1 MKLTDREWRAFT
13 VEELFSRIVATR
25 GKTTGQLVPGDDVPY
40 IAAAKN
46 NNGCAGVYSSKEHP
60 EWVSKGNCIVF
71 VQLGDGAAGIAH
83 YVPMDFI
90 GMSGKTS
97 CGYID
102 GVLNC
107 YNGIFISKALSINK
121 ELFSHGH
128 SWTGRRLLNSKCM
141 LPVTNDGKPDYEFM
155 EQYVREILLK
165 NKDKYLSFAKKRI
178 AEIGEWKSA
187 GSLTDREWKAFQI
200 GMLFDRIDRGK
211 ISSTQ
216 GLVHTEK
223 GIPYVG
229 ATANNN
235 GVLYCVECDDPKLI
249 QDGNCVAFIRDGQGS
264 VGLSMYRET
273 PCVATVNVSLAYA
286 SWVNRYT
293 GIFVSRS
300 SNMIRSKYSFGY
312 KRKDERLKRDF
323 IMLPVTDAGEPDFDF
338 MEQYIKDLMLK
349 KYFQYD
355 AFSERAKSAISE
367 TAV

>member
-1 MKLTDREWRAFT
+1 MKLTDREWKAFT

-60 EWVSKGNCIVF
+60 EWVSEGNCIVF

-155 EQYVREILLK
+155 EQY
-165 NKDKYLSFAKKRI
+165 
-178 AEIGEWKSA
+178 
-187 GSLTDREWKAFQI
+187 
-200 GMLFDRIDRGK
+200 
-211 ISSTQ
+211 
-216 GLVHTEK
+216 
-223 GIPYVG
+223 
-229 ATANNN
+229 
-235 GVLYCVECDDPKLI
+235 
-249 QDGNCVAFIRDGQGS
+249 
-264 VGLSMYRET
+264 
-273 PCVATVNVSLAYA
+273 
-286 SWVNRYT
+286 
-293 GIFVSRS
+293 
-300 SNMIRSKYSFGY
+300 
-312 KRKDERLKRDF
+312 
-323 IMLPVTDAGEPDFDF
+323 
-338 MEQYIKDLMLK
+338 IKDLMLK